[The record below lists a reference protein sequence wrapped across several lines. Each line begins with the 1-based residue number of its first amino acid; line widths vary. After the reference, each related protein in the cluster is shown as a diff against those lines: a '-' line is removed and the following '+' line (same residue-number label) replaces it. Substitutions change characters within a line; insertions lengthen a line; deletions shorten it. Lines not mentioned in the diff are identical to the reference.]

1 MNGQLACIIFAAM
14 DQRTQYGTAT
24 TPLPIIMEERVVIGL
39 MMHQSFVYVSA
50 CITLLMVHYDHYLAD
65 TAYDNCTNGD
75 VRLVG
80 GRTEHEGNV
89 QFCSNNTWSSVCHL
103 GDWSTIEASVVCRQL
118 HYDTSGKKERE
129 GRAGGMK
136 ERKKHGDE

>member
-50 CITLLMVHYDHYLAD
+50 YSALLMIHYDHYLAD

-129 GRAGGMK
+129 GEGRRDEGK
-136 ERKKHGDE
+136 EEAWR